1 MDVVALKGFGKFRK
15 FISHKTDSSVTSWR
29 ENYLFIRFP
38 IISNDL
44 EVDVIMYFSVTICR
58 LNYLPGLY

>member
-44 EVDVIMYFSVTICR
+44 EVDVIM
-58 LNYLPGLY
+58 